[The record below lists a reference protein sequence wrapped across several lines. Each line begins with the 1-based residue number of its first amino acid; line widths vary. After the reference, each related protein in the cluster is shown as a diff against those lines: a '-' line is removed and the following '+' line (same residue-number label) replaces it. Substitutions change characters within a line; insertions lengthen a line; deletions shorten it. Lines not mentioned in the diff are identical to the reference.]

1 MLRTSTIAQFK
12 KKSLNDKEIFF
23 KPLLKNMIYADWLL
37 NSPYIVDNIRK
48 QSRLIVLYSVIVFKM
63 IIITVIACIRTCAII
78 GGKIVVYM
86 YIRAHNAYR
95 LKTLLSTS
103 SIFATK

>member
-37 NSPYIVDNIRK
+37 NSLYIVDNIRK

-63 IIITVIACIRTCAII
+63 IIITVIACIRAHLCDNRRENCRIY
-78 GGKIVVYM
+78 VY
-86 YIRAHNAYR
+86 
-95 LKTLLSTS
+95 TS
-103 SIFATK
+103 S